1 MNYFDIPLDSDIDF
15 LLQETGKDIKI
26 NNQDA
31 RAIIQ
36 NTNKEK
42 KDDKILITKFP
53 VKQGMYVNYNN
64 QWFLVISEIVDKKYD
79 TYNKVVIS
87 KCEHIINFVID
98 NKLYGFPVCMTSS
111 DLALKD
117 FKIMMVRGDFLKLQM
132 PKTPI
137 TKKIQDLQRVI
148 KFGNAYEVWGK
159 NEAQTDIITVT
170 LLATSYNS
178 SKDDMENEIGGRWID
193 GVDILDGNIT
203 PIMPFEET
211 EIPEEKAVVTFF
223 VLDRETEEFISDVI
237 IKLEDSESNIIKMLN
252 GESYEILKQ
261 TYTYTI
267 EKEGYETQS
276 DTIIVDKNINKVI
289 FLDEAIEEPV
299 GDDFTYTIEGADSIM
314 WEQTKTYTVHKY
326 NDGVEVDGVFTF
338 ELIGEVADIVGQTDN
353 TVDIKARN
361 NIYYEYATL
370 KATDVETGEV
380 VEKQILIKGLI

>member
-1 MNYFDIPLDSDIDF
+1 MYFDIPIDSDIDF
-15 LLQETGKDIKI
+15 LLQEVGKDIKI

-36 NTNKEK
+36 NTDKEK

-53 VKQGMYVNYNN
+53 IKQGMYVKYNN
-64 QWFLVISEIVDKKYD
+64 QWFIVISEIVDKKYD
-79 TYNKVVIS
+79 IYNKVIIS

-132 PKTPI
+132 PKTPV
-137 TKKIQDLQRVI
+137 TKKIKDLQRVI

-159 NEAQTDIITVT
+159 NESQTDIITVT
-170 LLATSYNS
+170 LLATTYNS

-223 VLDRETEEFISDVI
+223 VLDRETEEFISDVTI
-237 IKLEDSESNIIKMLN
+237 ILEDSNGHIIRMLN
-252 GESYEILKQ
+252 GESYEIFKQ

-289 FLDEAIEEPV
+289 FLDEAVEDPPV
-299 GDDFTYTIEGADSIM
+299 GDDFTYVIDGVDSIM
-314 WEQTKTYTVHKY
+314 WNQTKTYTVRKY

-338 ELIGEVADIVGQTDN
+338 ALEGEYATIVSSTDN
-353 TVDIKARN
+353 TVNIKAKN
-361 NIYYEYATL
+361 NVWGNVTL
-370 KATDVETGEV
+370 KATDVDNGEIV
-380 VEKQILIKGLI
+380 TKEILIKGLV

>member
-1 MNYFDIPLDSDIDF
+1 MNYFDIPIDSDIDF
-15 LLQETGKDIKI
+15 LLQEIGKDIKI

-42 KDDKILITKFP
+42 KDDKILITKFN
-53 VKQGMYVNYNN
+53 VKQGMYVNYEN
-64 QWFLVISEIVDKKYD
+64 QWFIVISEIVDKKYNS
-79 TYNKVVIS
+79 YNKVVIS
-87 KCEHIINFVID
+87 KCEHIVNFVID

-132 PKTPI
+132 PKTPV
-137 TKKIQDLQRVI
+137 TKKIKDLQRVI

-170 LLATSYNS
+170 LLATTYNS
-178 SKDDMENEIGGRWID
+178 SKDDMENEIGDRWID

-211 EIPEEKAVVTFF
+211 EIPEEKAVVTFYI
-223 VLDRETEEFISDVI
+223 LDRETEQFIPDVTI
-237 IKLEDSESNIIKMLN
+237 ILEDSNGHIIKMLN
-252 GESYEILKQ
+252 GESYEIFKQ

-276 DTIIVDKNINKVI
+276 DTIIVDANINKVI
-289 FLDEAIEEPV
+289 FLDEAVEDPPV
-299 GDDFTYTIEGADSIM
+299 GDDFTYTIEGASEIM
-314 WEQTKTYTVHKY
+314 WNMTKTYVVKKY
-326 NDGVEVDGVFTF
+326 NNGVEVDAIFTF
-338 ELIGEVADIVGQTDN
+338 ALEGEYADIVSSTDN
-353 TVDIKARN
+353 TADIKAKN
-361 NIYYEYATL
+361 NVYGYVTL
-370 KATDVETGEV
+370 TATDVENDEV
-380 VEKQILIKGLI
+380 VTKEIFIKGLI